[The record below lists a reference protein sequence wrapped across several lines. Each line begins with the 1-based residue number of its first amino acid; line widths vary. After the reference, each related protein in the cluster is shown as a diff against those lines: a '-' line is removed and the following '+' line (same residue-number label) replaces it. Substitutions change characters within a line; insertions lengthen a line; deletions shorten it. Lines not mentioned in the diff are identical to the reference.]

1 MTELILPFVE
11 ALAYLI
17 KFHPVWV
24 GLFVFGMTWLSYLW
38 AEGILTNRVKL
49 KLAQEKTKQLEVF
62 QKLSEKAQL
71 QLLESFPGLDPNNPS
86 DVDAAERAQNELEA
100 LDAG

>member
-11 ALAYLI
+11 ALA
-17 KFHPVWV
+17 WV
-24 GLFVFGMTWLSYLW
+24 GLFVFVMTWLSYLW

>member
-1 MTELILPFVE
+1 MTELILPFVD
-11 ALAYLI
+11 ALAYII

-24 GLFVFGMTWLSYLW
+24 GLFVFVMTWLSYLW